1 MANQEIDLSL
11 IEKHFRLN
19 WSGPKEHI
27 KPILVKQLRTT
38 ISAPRLIDII
48 GKERADYL
56 FKKMLKM
63 KEQKRTF
70 KVQNKGVLTV
80 YCK

>member
-1 MANQEIDLSL
+1 MENQNIDTSL

-19 WSGPKEHI
+19 WCGPKEKV

-48 GKERADYL
+48 GTERANYL
-56 FKKMLKM
+56 FAKMLKM

-70 KVQNKGVLTV
+70 KVQNKGTLTV